1 AGAPCFEPKRAA
13 RFTLLDWTRAAKRQI
28 TVFGL
33 MFLFALLLIAF
44 PTKEMQGAYV
54 VLLMGTLWMSEIIPL
69 AITALLP
76 VVLFPIFGILD
87 AHEVSVVYLSD
98 SNFIFVGSLIMAV
111 AIESSNLHERIALRI
126 LLFTGSSPRWLMFGF
141 QLSSALLSMWISNT
155 ATTAMMVPI
164 AMAVIRELRMFQESE
179 MVNAENTALQLEAM
193 DQIENPIDLRRIL
206 PAELNIYKALLLS
219 ICYSASIG
227 GTGTLIG
234 TGPNIV
240 LTGDLDKLYLGKTP
254 ITFATW
260 MAFAIP
266 QLVISLLFC
275 WIWLQA
281 LFIGFRQT
289 DDKDESRVGRML
301 RKKYEKLG
309 PLKFD
314 ERLVLA
320 LFVALVFL
328 WLFRE
333 PKIIPGWS
341 VVFPQRFISDGTVAM
356 FIAFLLFVMPAEN
369 PSLPPA
375 GGGEYR
381 TLMSWRRMKE
391 KFSWSTVLLLGGGY
405 ALAEGVEESGLSDV
419 LGAQLA
425 ALTVLPRWMFISASC
440 VLSTLITEFSSNV
453 AAASI
458 FIPLVNSIAKRSRTN
473 PLLFILPTTLSCSY
487 SFMLPAGTPPNAIV
501 FSSKMLRVIDMVK
514 AGVVLNGFSVLMTL
528 AMTHTYSWWLFE
540 LGEFPEWAE
549 HNRTVL
555 HPRRP
560 S

>member
-1 AGAPCFEPKRAA
+1 MMHTSESEGAAAPCFEPKRRA
-13 RFTLLDWTRAAKRQI
+13 RFTLLDWARAAKRQI

-33 MFLFALLLIAF
+33 MFLFALLPIAF
-44 PTKEMQGAYV
+44 PTKEMRGAYV

-126 LLFTGSSPRWLMFGF
+126 LLLTGSSPRWLMFGF

-193 DQIENPIDLRRIL
+193 DQAENPLDVRRIL
-206 PAELNIYKALLLS
+206 PPELNIYKALLLS

-281 LFIGFRQT
+281 LFIGFR
-289 DDKDESRVGRML
+289 
-301 RKKYEKLG
+301 
-309 PLKFD
+309 FD

-369 PSLPPA
+369 PLLPPA
-375 GGGEYR
+375 SGGEYR

-405 ALAEGVEESGLSDV
+405 AMAEGVEESGLSDV

-425 ALTVLPRWMFISASC
+425 ALTMLPRWMFISVSC
-440 VLSTLITEFSSNV
+440 LLTTLITEFSSNV

-458 FIPLVNSIAKRSRTN
+458 FIPLVNSIAKKSRTN

-528 AMTHTYSWWLFE
+528 AMTHTYSWWLFD
-540 LGEFPEWAE
+540 LGEFPVWAE